1 MKVEWVPFRELLE
14 LKRAPITVNAEES
27 YSRIGIF
34 SWGKGMLRREPT
46 PGAGMGGMRYFT
58 FPIPSLI
65 FSNIQAWEGA
75 VALAGPEDADHV
87 CSSRF
92 YPYVPREGVD
102 IELAYLYE
110 YFRSAPGGDVMR
122 RSSPGTQVRNKV
134 LSRSMLES
142 SLLPVPSRR
151 EQTRIAA
158 HLAAVATYREKG
170 PKVVDLRATLPR
182 ILGDLLRVQ
191 ELPNVPLSELCG
203 NRQTVI
209 HPGDSLQGADRFVGL
224 EHIESHTGQSTG
236 GRPIGTESGRKLL
249 FEPGNVTY
257 GYLRPYLNKA
267 WVADITGLCSV
278 EQFVLVPG
286 NGVDPNLLSVVLR
299 SDIVLQAAKE
309 ATNSLQLPRLSLRV
323 LLGIEV
329 PDIRRLDN
337 APEVLREASSLT
349 RSVIRLA
356 ELTSKRRQL
365 AESLLPAARNEIFNA
380 MR

>member
-1 MKVEWVPFRELLE
+1 MKVEWVPATQLLRLQRRSVE
-14 LKRAPITVNAEES
+14 IEPDTTYQEIGVRSFGRGLFLKDPVSGVE
-27 YSRIGIF
+27 IGSKRVFEIHEGDF
-34 SWGKGMLRREPT
+34 VV
-46 PGAGMGGMRYFT
+46 
-58 FPIPSLI
+58 
-65 FSNIQAWEGA
+65 SNVFAWEGA
-75 VALAGPEDADHV
+75 VGIADAEHHGRIGSHRFMTWTPVSEVKVNYLVEFFRSSRGVAALAAASPGSAGRNRTLSIANFEAIRVPLPSDADQ
-87 CSSRF
+87 
-92 YPYVPREGVD
+92 E
-102 IELAYLYE
+102 
-110 YFRSAPGGDVMR
+110 
-122 RSSPGTQVRNKV
+122 
-134 LSRSMLES
+134 
-142 SLLPVPSRR
+142 
-151 EQTRIAA
+151 RIAA
-158 HLAAVATYREKG
+158 YLAGFATYREQG

-337 APEVLREASSLT
+337 APEVLRETSSLT